1 MDIRNFVLSYYS
13 NSTKDFHIRL
23 VDSGGAAQKP
33 HTHAYFQIYF
43 MLHGS
48 LTHYVGDR
56 AARLTHGDMTIVP
69 PGTPHHIERSPDA
82 VFYSLSFMPE
92 LLSAFGEQF
101 RLAKDF
107 LNGLQS
113 GEAGEPVRARIKL
126 PPEEAFHTEELL
138 AHTLQEFEKK
148 PLGYAET
155 IRAYT
160 ALVVTLLARACFEK
174 ERETMP
180 ERLEGGNRF
189 VLHCMQYVENN
200 FSEPISLE
208 EICRRSAMSRTD
220 FCARFRALTGQTF
233 NGYLNACR
241 VKKAAEWLRE
251 GRPVSAVSDLCG
263 YRTFSTFYRNFKKI
277 MGVSPRE
284 YRAESV

>member
-1 MDIRNFVLSYYS
+1 MDVRNFVLSYYGD
-13 NSTKDFHIRL
+13 STKDFHIHL
-23 VDSGGAAQKP
+23 VESGGAAQRP

-48 LTHYVGDR
+48 LTHFVGEN

-69 PGTPHHIERSPDA
+69 PGTTHHIERSPDA

-92 LLSAFGEQF
+92 LLGTFGEQF

-113 GEAGEPVRARIKL
+113 GEANAAVRARITL
-126 PPEEAFHTEELL
+126 PPEEAFRAEALL

-155 IRAYT
+155 VGAYT
-160 ALVVTLLARACFEK
+160 ALLVTLLARTCIEK

-180 ERLEGGNRF
+180 KQLEGGSRF
-189 VLHCMQYVENN
+189 VVHCMQYLENN
-200 FSEPISLE
+200 FSEHISLE
-208 EICRRSAMSRTD
+208 EICRRSAMSKTE

-277 MGVSPRE
+277 MGVSPAE
-284 YRAESV
+284 YRGAES

>member
-1 MDIRNFVLSYYS
+1 MDIRNFVLSYYR
-13 NSTKDFHIRL
+13 NSTKDFHIHL
-23 VDSGGAAQKP
+23 VNRGWAARKP

-48 LTHYVGDR
+48 LTHFAGEDV
-56 AARLTHGDMTIVP
+56 ARLTHGDMAIIP
-69 PGTPHHIERSPDA
+69 PGTPHHIERDPDA

-92 LLSAFGEQF
+92 LLNAFGEQF
-101 RLAKDF
+101 RLAKSF
-107 LNGLQS
+107 LSSLQS
-113 GEAGEPVRARIKL
+113 GAPRTVRARITL
-126 PPEEAFHTEELL
+126 PPEEAFHAEDLL

-155 IRAYT
+155 ICAYT
-160 ALVVTLLARACFEK
+160 ALLVTLLARAVFEA
-174 ERETMP
+174 ERATMP

-189 VLHCMQYVENN
+189 VVHCMEYVENN

-208 EICRRSAMSRTD
+208 EIRRRSAMSRTD

-241 VKKAAEWLRE
+241 VKKAAEWLKE
-251 GRPVSAVSDLCG
+251 GRPVSVVSDLCG

-284 YRAESV
+284 YRAAGEK